1 MERAGLDIVVRL
13 FDTTDLPRLERCVFS
28 LVGQECGPRRVH
40 LMLQRF
46 SITEVQAVRTALQP
60 LLDLDEGVGLTLH
73 NWQHSEPYDLRV
85 PLLNLAAQVANARY
99 LTCIEA
105 EDVVLPGAFTT
116 LLARLRATAAV
127 AAIGGMATQR
137 VSWWGNVVQPHPVAA
152 PLPGVPSGD
161 LGEGVASPL
170 LVVLD
175 RTRLP
180 ERRLTFEASRPD
192 AELVDFLRRLSADCV
207 VDIAAAMETLGL
219 RQVPIQ
225 TGEWSARL
233 GVDRLSEWH

>member
-13 FDTTDLPRLERCVFS
+13 FETTDLPRLKRCVFS

-46 SITEVQAVRTALQP
+46 SVAEVQAVRTALQP
-60 LLDLDEGVGLTLH
+60 LLDLDEDLGLTLH
-73 NWQHSEPYDLRV
+73 NWQHPEPYDLRV
-85 PLLNLAAQVANARY
+85 PLLNLAVQVVNARY

-105 EDVVLPGAFTT
+105 NDVVLPGAFTT
-116 LLARLRATAAV
+116 LLARLRTTAAV
-127 AAIGGMATQR
+127 AAIGGMATQQ
-137 VSWWGNVVQPHPVAA
+137 VIWWGDVVQPHPVVV
-152 PLPGVPSGD
+152 PLPGVPSRP

-170 LVVLD
+170 LVVFD

-180 ERRLTFEASRPD
+180 ERRLTFEAGRPD
-192 AELVDFLRRLSADCV
+192 VELVDFLRRLSPDCV

-225 TGEWSARL
+225 TGEWSAPL
-233 GVDRLSEWH
+233 EVTG